1 MIFTDIYFPPSQ
13 KDVFKTR
20 REITQFS
27 VFQWLSKE
35 LDVIAN
41 FSKIA
46 FQNQINLGSAV
57 LNKVNMY
64 LLLQNFSKLLIQ

>member
-13 KDVFKTR
+13 KDVFKTG

-46 FQNQINLGSAV
+46 FQNQARKNKDIIFGINFES
-57 LNKVNMY
+57 
-64 LLLQNFSKLLIQ
+64 FPT